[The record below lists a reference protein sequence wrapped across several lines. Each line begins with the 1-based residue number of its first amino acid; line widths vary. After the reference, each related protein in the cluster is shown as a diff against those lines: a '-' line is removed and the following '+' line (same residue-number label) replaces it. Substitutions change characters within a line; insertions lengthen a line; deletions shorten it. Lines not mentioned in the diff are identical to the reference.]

1 MRALAAAPVLLLLA
15 ATAAPAFADDGPP
28 LIDDVLAM
36 DETGGRQLAVTF
48 ADETRRRAMATAAT
62 ALGSQAGLE
71 RRGWEIARLLD
82 RYSRQLHRIYR
93 FRDLMLREAGF
104 MVQPPVLAETRD
116 AFLLARDQTQA
127 AAAGRVVTILASEKL
142 VSAVPSWTD
151 FLVRTWPEPA
161 VPAAVLFPRGAEEEA
176 LWEAR
181 VREGWEAGRRLADE
195 IFADDLDR
203 LNGIFTGLILWHRLH
218 LAGMVT
224 APVIGTREVAV
235 AGGGETLR
243 IAERFVAIDRAA
255 SLVSDPAAW
264 RAVVTP

>member
-1 MRALAAAPVLLLLA
+1 MRALAFTALA
-15 ATAAPAFADDGPP
+15 AILAAAVPAAADGGPP
-28 LIDDVLAM
+28 LVADVLAM
-36 DETGGRQLAVTF
+36 KADAGRDLAVTF
-48 ADETRRRAMATAAT
+48 EEETRRRAMAHAAR
-62 ALGSQAGLE
+62 ALGSQAGLK
-71 RRGWEIARLLD
+71 RRGWEIARLLE

-116 AFLLARDQTQA
+116 AFLLARDQNRA
-127 AAAGRVVTILASEKL
+127 ASAGRVVTILAAGKL

-151 FLVRTWPEPA
+151 FLVRTWPDPA
-161 VPAAVLFPRGAEEEA
+161 VPAGVLFPRSAEEEA
-176 LWEAR
+176 LWEDR
-181 VREGWEAGRRLADE
+181 VLEGWRDGRQLADE

-224 APVIGTREVAV
+224 APTIGTREVAV
-235 AGGGETLR
+235 AGGGESLR

-264 RAVVTP
+264 QAVVTP

>member
-1 MRALAAAPVLLLLA
+1 MKQFAALALAAALA
-15 ATAAPAFADDGPP
+15 ASPVMADDGPP
-28 LIDDVLAM
+28 GIADVLAM
-36 DETGGRQLAVTF
+36 DAGEGRQLSVSF
-48 ADETRRRAMATAAT
+48 ADETRRRAMAHAARS
-62 ALGSQAGLE
+62 LGSQAGLK

-93 FRDLMLREAGF
+93 FRDLMLRESGF

-116 AFLLARDQTQA
+116 AFALARSGARA
-127 AAAGRVVTILASEKL
+127 ASAGRVVTILAPEKL

-151 FLVRTWPEPA
+151 FLVRTWPDPA
-161 VPAAVLFPRGAEEEA
+161 RPAAVLFPRGLEEEA
-176 LWEAR
+176 LWEDW
-181 VREGWEAGRRLADE
+181 VREGWRAGRRLADE
-195 IFADDLDR
+195 IFRDDLDR

-235 AGGGETLR
+235 AGGGESLR